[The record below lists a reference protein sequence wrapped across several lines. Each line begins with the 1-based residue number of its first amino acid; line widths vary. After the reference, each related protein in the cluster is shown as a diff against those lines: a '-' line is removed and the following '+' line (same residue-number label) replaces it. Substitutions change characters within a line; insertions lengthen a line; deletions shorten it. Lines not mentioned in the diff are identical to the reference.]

1 MAGNIRICHGGRH
14 NKTGMVPCPFG
25 RLNLLELWRNACKE
39 LRQSIGEDDFR
50 NWISK
55 ASLSSIERGVA
66 EIKVPTQFTGEWIL
80 QTYGD
85 KILECLRGQSQMVLR
100 LDYVVSEK
108 PAGENID
115 AVRPI
120 IPDTG
125 GGELYGSNLIK
136 RFTFDQFVVANPN
149 TVAYAAAKR
158 VSEDE
163 KVNFS
168 PLFLYGGVGLGKTHL
183 MNAVGLMLRESNPN
197 VKVIYLSAEQ
207 FMYLF
212 VRALQSKSVIGFKE
226 IFRSVDVLL
235 VDDIQFIAGK
245 NSTQEEFFHTFNA
258 LAEQN
263 KRIILTADRS
273 PGKIEGLEARIRSR
287 LQSGL
292 AIELHPADYEL
303 RLGILQKKV
312 ELHKVNNPNLCF
324 DSGVLEFLARRI
336 VSNARILEGALNRLV
351 AAQSFMPS
359 DITMEYTLHVLADLL
374 RDNDR
379 KISLNDII
387 KCVTK
392 HYNLKVSDLTGTRR
406 TKHIVQPRQ
415 VAIHLA
421 KNLTTRSL
429 PDIGR
434 AFNRDHT
441 TVLHSVRRM
450 DKLIKCDAEIA
461 NDYELLWQRLSEFG

>member
-1 MAGNIRICHGGRH
+1 M
-14 NKTGMVPCPFG
+14 
-25 RLNLLELWRNACKE
+25 
-39 LRQSIGEDDFR
+39 
-50 NWISK
+50 
-55 ASLSSIERGVA
+55 A
-66 EIKVPTQFTGEWIL
+66 EIKVPTHFTGEWII

-85 KILECLRGQSQMVLR
+85 AIIECLRGQSQMVLR
-100 LDYVVSEK
+100 LDYVVCEELASQSHDKAKSVFSE
-108 PAGENID
+108 NSDD
-115 AVRPI
+115 ALP
-120 IPDTG
+120 
-125 GGELYGSNLIK
+125 GSHLIK
-136 RFTFDQFVVANPN
+136 RFTFDQFVVASPN

-183 MNAVGLMLRESNPN
+183 MNAVGWMLKESKPN

-212 VRALQSKSVIGFKE
+212 VRALQTKSVIGFKE
-226 IFRSVDVLL
+226 MFRSVDVLL

-312 ELHKVNNPNLCF
+312 ELHRHSNPNLRF
-324 DSGVLEFLARRI
+324 DNGVLEFLARRI

-359 DITMEYTLHVLADLL
+359 RITMEYTLHVLADLF
-374 RDNDR
+374 RESDR
-379 KISLNDII
+379 KIGLKDII
-387 KCVTK
+387 KVVAE

-415 VAIHLA
+415 MAIYLA
-421 KNLTTRSL
+421 KNLTTRSM

-441 TVLHSVRRM
+441 TVIHSIRRM
-450 DKLIKCDAEIA
+450 DKLLKQNAVLAD
-461 NDYELLWQRLSEFG
+461 DQELLSRRLSDLG